1 MRVRYVCALS
11 IPVAFRILWKK
22 NEVADYQ
29 ATNYAIFYNNA
40 VFLVLVI
47 LLSFFVL
54 RSFSPSVN
62 YILSMGLAS
71 GTVALFSTGTK

>member
-1 MRVRYVCALS
+1 
-11 IPVAFRILWKK
+11 LWKK

-47 LLSFFVL
+47 ICSFLVL
-54 RSFSPSVN
+54 KNFSPSVN

-71 GTVALFSTGTK
+71 GIVALFSTGTK